1 MTWLIAPLVMFALG
15 LVYMTS
21 FGVFVSVTSAAVRQQ
36 AASYSPITPSIT
48 GLDNNSYIKLSPK
61 TTR

>member
-1 MTWLIAPLVMFALG
+1 LG